1 MTAQTEAPSHGVDI
15 DELLQMLGAP
25 PVLSSESLES
35 YKEVMAQFLE
45 ELALDDFMGLL
56 LIKELTDSSW
66 EMMRY
71 SRYMNLVM
79 NRRLGPRL
87 AFQEKRRREA
97 AQGNDTIAK
106 GAREIKREPPT
117 CPEDLLD
124 DLVEEID
131 AILLRPDADELDHL
145 DALEVG
151 IVYHQR
157 IDKLFVTAAARRN
170 NVLAQIKRYRGGMG
184 QRLRRVSDY
193 IVQGGRNVDALQP
206 KQVQAASIPLSEQ
219 QR

>member
-1 MTAQTEAPSHGVDI
+1 
-15 DELLQMLGAP
+15 
-25 PVLSSESLES
+25 
-35 YKEVMAQFLE
+35 MAQFLE

-117 CPEDLLD
+117 CPETCLTTWLRRSMPSCLGPMPTSSITSTPSRWESCTTNVSTSSLLQRQRD
-124 DLVEEID
+124 ETTFLLKSSDTEEEW
-131 AILLRPDADELDHL
+131 ANACAGFRTTSFRA
-145 DALEVG
+145 
-151 IVYHQR
+151 
-157 IDKLFVTAAARRN
+157 
-170 NVLAQIKRYRGGMG
+170 GGMLT
-184 QRLRRVSDY
+184 RCNRSRFK
-193 IVQGGRNVDALQP
+193 R
-206 KQVQAASIPLSEQ
+206 QAFH
-219 QR
+219 